1 MVIEIIPKK
10 EAKVSAWQS
19 YLLYFIIVLLLFSI
33 MGYFGLEHFIK
44 KSDQE
49 LRDLTAEVEKTK
61 SPERK
66 VLKEGLESLSAKID
80 DFTPLLLNHQK
91 SSNFFN
97 FLEESTHPKV
107 FFTKLNLDAKGNLVE
122 LSGQTDDFLT
132 LGQQLLIFQKSEF
145 VQNLKLSKVDISKEG
160 KVEFTFN
167 FSLDPKLFAFPQ

>member
-10 EAKVSAWQS
+10 EAKVPSWQS
-19 YLLYFIIVLLLFSI
+19 YLLYFIIVLLFCSI
-33 MGYFGLEHFIK
+33 LGYFALDYLVK
-44 KSDQE
+44 KSEQKLQQTE
-49 LRDLTAEVEKTK
+49 GAIGRAK

-66 VLKEGLESLSAKID
+66 TLEDELKSLSAKID

-97 FLEESTHPKV
+97 FLEENTHPKV
-107 FFTKLNLDAKGNLVE
+107 FFTKLNLDAKGNLAE

-145 VQNLKLSKVDISKEG
+145 IQNLRLSKVGISKEG

-167 FSLDPKLFAFPQ
+167 FSLNPKLFVFPQ

>member
-10 EAKVSAWQS
+10 LAKVSAWQN
-19 YLLYFIIVLLLFSI
+19 YLLYFIIVLLLSSI
-33 MGYFGLEHFIK
+33 LGYFGLRYLIK
-44 KSDQE
+44 NSDQK
-49 LRDLTAEVEKTK
+49 LQDLTAEVEKAK

-66 VLKEGLESLSAKID
+66 ALEDRLNSLSAKID
-80 DFTPLLLNHQK
+80 DFSPLLLNHQK

-97 FLEESTHPKV
+97 FLEENTHPKV
-107 FFTKLNLDAKGNLVE
+107 FFTKLNLDTKGNLIE

-145 VQNLKLSKVDISKEG
+145 VQNLKLSKVGISKEG

-167 FSLDPKLFAFPQ
+167 FSLDPKLFTFPQ

>member
-10 EAKVSAWQS
+10 VAKVSTWQN
-19 YLLYFIIVLLLFSI
+19 YLLYFSIVLLLFSI
-33 MGYFGLEHFIK
+33 MGYFGLRHFVQ
-44 KSDQE
+44 KSEQK
-49 LRDLTAEVEKTK
+49 LKDLTAEIEKTK
-61 SPERK
+61 SPERN

-80 DFTPLLLNHQK
+80 DFAPLLLNHQK

-97 FLEESTHPKV
+97 FLEENTHPKV
-107 FFTKLNLDAKGNLVE
+107 FFTKLNLDTKGNLVE

-132 LGQQLLIFQKSEF
+132 LGQQLLIFRKSEF

-167 FSLDPKLFAFPQ
+167 FALNPKLFTFPQ

>member
-10 EAKVSAWQS
+10 EAKVSAWQN
-19 YLLYFIIVLLLFSI
+19 YLLYFSIVLLLSSI
-33 MGYFGLEHFIK
+33 LGYFGLRYLIK
-44 KSDQE
+44 NSDQK
-49 LRDLTAEVEKTK
+49 LQDLKIDIEKAK
-61 SPERK
+61 SPERN
-66 VLKEGLESLSAKID
+66 VLEEGLKSLSAKID

-97 FLEESTHPKV
+97 FLEENTHPKV

-145 VQNLKLSKVDISKEG
+145 VQNLKLSKVEILKEG
-160 KVEFTFN
+160 KIEFTFK
-167 FSLDPKLFAFPQ
+167 FSLNPKLFTFPQ

>member
-10 EAKVSAWQS
+10 VAKVSAWQN
-19 YLLYFIIVLLLFSI
+19 YLLYFIIVLLLSSI
-33 MGYFGLEHFIK
+33 IGYFGLRYFIK
-44 KSDQE
+44 NSDQRLKE
-49 LRDLTAEVEKTK
+49 IEEEIGKAK

-66 VLKEGLESLSAKID
+66 ALEDRLNSLSAKID
-80 DFTPLLLNHQK
+80 DFSPLLLNHQK

-97 FLEESTHPKV
+97 FLEENTHPKV
-107 FFTKLNLDAKGNLVE
+107 FFTKLNLDTKGNLIE

-145 VQNLKLSKVDISKEG
+145 VQNLKLSKVGISKEG

-167 FSLDPKLFAFPQ
+167 FSLDPKLFTFPQ